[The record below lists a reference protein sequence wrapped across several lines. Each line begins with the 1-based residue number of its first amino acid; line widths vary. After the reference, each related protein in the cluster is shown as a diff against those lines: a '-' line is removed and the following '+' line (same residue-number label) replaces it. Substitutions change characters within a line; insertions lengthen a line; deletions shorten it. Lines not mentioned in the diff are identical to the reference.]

1 MMKKVSI
8 TLLFMLTGF
17 LATYG
22 QSDESRMDRDI
33 NVCED
38 ILRSLMRQ
46 EFQQGYR
53 FGGYTGT
60 EAEYIENEGVIFRV
74 RPDNMLWD
82 GRGIYGVSS
91 NLKDATITIQR
102 AIGDAVDDEQIRE
115 KAEARRD
122 KMNEEQQEKME
133 GILDRYQQVATNF
146 LADYAHLLSQLKD
159 NEEVIVQIKL
169 NRMGGFLVSTT
180 GCEDCPAAVAYA
192 PQDGSDESMDQINV
206 SVPMA
211 EINKYH
217 QEKIS
222 LDAFEEE
229 IHVERVTRN
238 TARDANM
245 EIFASALD
253 KLFDQRMSK
262 TYFISSP
269 SVSYERLSNLGAI
282 FNVKVYSS
290 NINGQ
295 DSYSM
300 PTQGTDDM
308 TKEERNA
315 KVKSLY
321 PEFIDAMKDAL
332 VDYGRIINSLEEDD
346 AVVIRIRMTECEG
359 CGLPEKVE
367 LSVKMSDLKGYDMQK
382 LTREAV
388 KGKIKVKE
396 SDQ

>member
-238 TARDANM
+238 TAR
-245 EIFASALD
+245 
-253 KLFDQRMSK
+253 
-262 TYFISSP
+262 
-269 SVSYERLSNLGAI
+269 
-282 FNVKVYSS
+282 
-290 NINGQ
+290 
-295 DSYSM
+295 
-300 PTQGTDDM
+300 
-308 TKEERNA
+308 
-315 KVKSLY
+315 
-321 PEFIDAMKDAL
+321 
-332 VDYGRIINSLEEDD
+332 
-346 AVVIRIRMTECEG
+346 
-359 CGLPEKVE
+359 
-367 LSVKMSDLKGYDMQK
+367 
-382 LTREAV
+382 
-388 KGKIKVKE
+388 
-396 SDQ
+396 

>member
-1 MMKKVSI
+1 MKKVSI
-8 TLLFMLTGF
+8 TLLLMLAGF
-17 LATYG
+17 LVSYG
-22 QSDESRMDRDI
+22 QADESRMDRDI
-33 NVCED
+33 NVCQD
-38 ILRSLMRQ
+38 VLQSLMRQ

-53 FGGYTGT
+53 FGGFTGT
-60 EAEYIENEGVIFRV
+60 EAEYLENEGVIFRV

-82 GRGIYGVSS
+82 GRGIYGVSG
-91 NLKDATITIQR
+91 NIKDATITLQR

-122 KMNEEQQEKME
+122 KMYEEQQEKME

-159 NEEVIVQIKL
+159 NEQVIVQIKL
-169 NRMGGFLVSTT
+169 NRMQGFFVSS
-180 GCEDCPAAVAYA
+180 GCEDCPATIAYA
-192 PQDGSDESMDQINV
+192 PQADSDESMDQINL

-211 EINKYH
+211 VISKYH

-222 LDAFEEE
+222 REAFESE
-229 IHVERVTRN
+229 IDVERVTRN

-253 KLFDQRMSK
+253 KLFDQQISK

-290 NINGQ
+290 NINGK

-308 TKEERNA
+308 SKEERNTR
-315 KVKSLY
+315 VKKLY

-332 VDYGRIINSLEEDD
+332 VDYGRIINSLDEDD
-346 AVVIRIRMTECEG
+346 SVVIRIRMTECED

-382 LTREAV
+382 LSRDAV
-388 KGKIKVKE
+388 KDKIRVKE
-396 SDQ
+396 TE